1 MLNAVLCTLLPKEFG
16 CVDFVNTY
24 GTTVVYMTVQ
34 QFDSESLCE
43 ALQMCT
49 QDSSKQIK
57 LHHKWKNFSKKSQIR
72 IPRIEK
78 IPSTKKSFKY
88 TIYILHDAKIIRLR
102 WGLNQR
108 HMARKFFLKK

>member
-1 MLNAVLCTLLPKEFG
+1 MLKGVLCGLLPEEFG
-16 CVDFVNTY
+16 CGDFVDTY
-24 GTTVVYMTVQ
+24 GSTVVYMTVQ

-57 LHHKWKNFSKKSQIR
+57 LHHKIFQKKIQIR
-72 IPRIEK
+72 VPRIEK

-102 WGLNQR
+102 
-108 HMARKFFLKK
+108 